1 MKNTGVMNMRFDSKR
16 TIVGAVGVLA
26 LCLLGSA
33 TKTAGQAAPPAK
45 PVMAEDVFKNVQ
57 VLKGLPIDEFMDTM
71 GMISSALGLNCLD
84 CHTSDADKSW
94 ERFAADTTM
103 KQTSRKMIQMVN
115 ALNKDNFR
123 GVRAVT
129 CYTCHRGD
137 LRPKVVPSL
146 IVQYSAPFEDP
157 NEVEIP
163 PDSKG
168 SPDAI
173 FNKYLNVI
181 GGTQQLSK
189 FTSYVA
195 KGTYVGFDTHHTKV
209 PVEIFAKAP
218 NQKTFIIHGAFG
230 DKTWTFDGRNAWAAS
245 VDKPLPL
252 MPLTAGNVEGLK
264 VEALVSFPTGLK
276 QNFAQW
282 KAGTASIDDK
292 DVIVLQGTNPRQPP
306 VNLYFDSVGQLVRL
320 VRFVD
325 TAIGRI
331 PTQIDYDDY
340 RQVAGIKMPFK
351 ITSTWTDGQ
360 ATVELTDVQANVQI
374 DPSRFAQPAP
384 AKTK

>member
-1 MKNTGVMNMRFDSKR
+1 MRFDSKR
-16 TIVGAVGVLA
+16 TIVGAMGVFA
-26 LCLLGSA
+26 LCLLGAA
-33 TKTAGQAAPPAK
+33 TKTAGQAAQPQK
-45 PVMAEDVFKNVQ
+45 PQMADEVFKNVQ
-57 VLKGLPIDEFMDTM
+57 VLKGLPVDAFMDTM

-94 ERFAADTTM
+94 ERFAADTAM
-103 KQTSRKMIQMVN
+103 KQTSRKMIQMVD

-163 PDSKG
+163 ADSKG
-168 SPDAI
+168 SIDAV
-173 FNKYLNVI
+173 FNKYLNAI
-181 GGTQQLSK
+181 GGTQALGR
-189 FTSYVA
+189 FTSYTA

-218 NQKTFIIHGAFG
+218 NQKTFIIHGSFG

-252 MPLTAGNVEGLK
+252 MSLTAGNVDGLK
-264 VEALVSFPTGLK
+264 VEALVSFPLGLK
-276 QNFAQW
+276 QNFSQW
-282 KAGTASIDDK
+282 KVGTTSIEDK
-292 DVIVLQGTNPRQPP
+292 DVTVAQGTNPRQPP
-306 VNLYFDSVGQLVRL
+306 VNLYFDSTGRLVRL

-340 RQVAGIKMPFK
+340 RDLAGIKFPFK

-374 DPSRFAQPAP
+374 DPARFAQPAP
-384 AKTK
+384 AKPKS

>member
-1 MKNTGVMNMRFDSKR
+1 VMNMRFASRR
-16 TIVGAVGVLA
+16 TILGVTAVFA
-26 LCLLGSA
+26 LCLLGAA
-33 TKTAGQAAPPAK
+33 TKTAGQAGQEPK
-45 PVMAEDVFKNVQ
+45 PRMADEVFKNVQ
-57 VLKGLPIDEFMDTM
+57 VLKGLPVDEFMDTM

-94 ERFAADTTM
+94 DRFAADTTM
-103 KQTSRKMIQMVN
+103 KQTSRRMIQMVN

-146 IVQYSAPFEDP
+146 IVQYSAPSEDP

-168 SPDAI
+168 SADAV

-181 GGTQQLSK
+181 GGTQQLSR

-195 KGTYVGFDTHHTKV
+195 KGTYVGFDTHHTMV

-230 DKTWTFDGRNAWAAS
+230 DKTWTFDGRFAWAAS

-264 VEALVSFPTGLK
+264 VEALVSFPLGLK
-276 QNFAQW
+276 QNFSQW
-282 KAGTASIDDK
+282 KVGSASIDDK
-292 DVIVLQGTNPRQPP
+292 DVTVLQGTNPRQPP
-306 VNLYFDSVGQLVRL
+306 VNLYFDSIGQLVRL

-331 PTQIDYDDY
+331 PTQIDYSDY
-340 RQVAGIKMPFK
+340 REVAGIKMPFK

-360 ATVELTDVQANVQI
+360 ATVDLTEVRANVEI
-374 DPSRFAQPAP
+374 DPARFRAPAP
-384 AKTK
+384 AQAK